1 MAGTRHLIRLP
12 FTIAI
17 DGPAGAGKSTIARRV
32 AAALQLTYIDTGA
45 MYRAVAYRALE
56 SKLDTTDDRAMAT
69 LAGELPLRLS
79 PLSIDLQ
86 QQVWIGDQDV
96 TGSIR
101 TPEVSNLTSQ
111 VSALSA
117 VRRVIVEQQRRLGA
131 TDPRGVV
138 LEGRDIGSVVF
149 PDAPLKIFLT
159 ASPQERARRRVRE
172 LEERGMLVDYDQILA
187 DQIERDTRDSS
198 RADSPLLATPDAHG
212 LDTDGRSIES
222 VVQEIVGMAVERE
235 PELG

>member
-198 RADSPLLATPDAHG
+198 RADSPLLATPDAHW